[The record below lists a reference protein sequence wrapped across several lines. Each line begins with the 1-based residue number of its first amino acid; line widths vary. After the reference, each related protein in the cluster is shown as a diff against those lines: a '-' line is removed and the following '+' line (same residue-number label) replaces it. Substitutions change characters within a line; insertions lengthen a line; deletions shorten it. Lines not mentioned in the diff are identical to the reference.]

1 MERINKQI
9 REIGGVLIIQ
19 AICLMSFPLIAQVPK
34 LNSYPLAQ
42 ATVFLDFDGHIV
54 SSTPWNWDGPIHA
67 EPASLIQSEITEI
80 FERVAEDF
88 RVFNINITTD
98 SAVYANAPYNRRIRV
113 IITPTSQWYQPEA
126 GGVSFIGSFN
136 WGDGTPAFVFSNL
149 LYNQPK
155 YVAEIISHE
164 TGHSLSL
171 QHQSSYNGDCTLS
184 KEYSEGD
191 GMGEISW
198 APIMGTGYYKNV
210 TTWNNGPSTVACHIW
225 QNDLWIIAG
234 PTNNNIGFREDD
246 YSGSLE
252 QATTLQV
259 KGAWMQANGV
269 VNAWSDSDAFRLIV
283 PVSSPVKIK
292 IDPMHVGDGNA
303 GANVDLKLTL
313 FNHLGEILSVN
324 NPPLS
329 LSTGLDTMLS
339 AGTYYIQVAGT
350 SNSNLP
356 AYGSLGY
363 YSLQGTM
370 GTVLPVKKLLLKG
383 RRTGEQ
389 HLLSWEIDTDEKI
402 NEISIESSADGNL
415 FTRLTTIQPGSRS
428 FTVRQSHQ
436 SAYYRLRLQ
445 TGEDK
450 TVNFSNIIFIREGDG
465 NNLLVQNKIVT
476 NTLIIQAAGDGLYE
490 LIDAK
495 GLIVSKGRFL
505 SGNNFISTSQLP
517 KGLFFLRAH
526 ANNQVQTYKLIKL

>member
-1 MERINKQI
+1 
-9 REIGGVLIIQ
+9 
-19 AICLMSFPLIAQVPK
+19 MSFPLNAQIPK
-34 LNSYPLAQ
+34 LNSFPQAV
-42 ATVFLDFDGHIV
+42 ATVFLDFDGHLV
-54 SSTPWNWDGPIHA
+54 TATPWNWDGPIHA
-67 EPASLIQSEITEI
+67 EPASLIESEISEI

-98 SAVYANAPYNRRIRV
+98 SAVYANAPFNRRIRV
-113 IITPTSQWYQPEA
+113 IITPTSKWYQPEA

-136 WGDGTPAFVFSNL
+136 WGDGTPAFVFSDM

-164 TGHSLSL
+164 TGHALSL

-198 APIMGTGYYKNV
+198 APIMGMSYYRNV

-246 YSGSLE
+246 HSGSLE
-252 QATTLQV
+252 QSTVLQV
-259 KGAWMQANGV
+259 KGVWIYANGL
-269 VNAWSDSDAFRLIV
+269 VNAWSDRDVFRLTV
-283 PVSSPVKIK
+283 PVSSPVRIK
-292 IDPMHVGDGNA
+292 IDPLHVGDANA

-313 FNHLGEILSVN
+313 FNHLAETLSVK
-324 NPPLS
+324 NPLLS

-339 AGTYYIQVAGT
+339 AGTYYLQVEGT

-370 GTVLPVKKLLLKG
+370 GTVLPVKKLIIKG
-383 RRTGEQ
+383 RKNGEQ

-402 NEISIESSADGNL
+402 SEISIESSSDGNN
-415 FTRLTTIQPGSRS
+415 FNMLTIIQPGSRS
-428 FTVRQSHQ
+428 FTVRQSQ
-436 SAYYRLRLQ
+436 RSAYYRIRLQ

-450 TVNFSNIIFIREGDG
+450 TIHYSNVIFIREGAG
-465 NNLLVQNKIVT
+465 NNLRIQNKMVT
-476 NTLIIQAAGDGLYE
+476 NTLIIEAAGDGLYE

-495 GLIVSKGRFL
+495 GQIASRGRFRN
-505 SGNNFISTSQLP
+505 GNNLISTSQLP
-517 KGLFFLRAH
+517 KGLFFLRTH
-526 ANNQVQTYKLIKL
+526 ANNEVQTYKLIKL